1 MTVSPK
7 RNLFK
12 RPRLS
17 SVLGLVLDGSRLDG
31 LVLQR
36 TDGAIAARGHFS
48 ISLSLDPLT
57 AAPELVGR
65 EIRNHLDAAGI
76 RERNCIVGL
85 PLKWALTSHIE
96 LPELPEADLA
106 SFMQIEA
113 ERGFPCDVQTLHVA
127 CSRCQPPGAKEQAL
141 LVGVPRTHLMAL
153 EQVLHAAK
161 LKPVSFSLG
170 INALQPAA
178 AEASNGVLALA
189 IGETHAALQITCAG
203 GVAALRM
210 LEGALEVE
218 GGQRIL
224 HPDHVVREA
233 RITLSQLPA
242 PVREAIRRVRV
253 FGPRDLAQQ
262 LADEMELR
270 FESMGL
276 AVERVERYAGNE
288 FGAELPADTAV
299 SPAFSLAAGCL
310 VGRAPVFEL
319 LPPKVT
325 AWQQM
330 AARYSSGKLRTTL
343 MAAGALGVLVGGLFF
358 YQQVR
363 LWAVE
368 AEAAKIAPTVKE
380 LKALQEQ
387 IRQYRDWYDTSFT
400 AMTVL
405 KALSAK
411 FPEDPSVTAKT
422 IEIRDLHTVICTGT
436 ARNYQSLLKTVESLR
451 AVPQIRDV
459 NLGSTR
465 GQAPALQFTFTFTWN
480 EGGPS
485 AN

>member
-1 MTVSPK
+1 
-7 RNLFK
+7 
-12 RPRLS
+12 
-17 SVLGLVLDGSRLDG
+17 
-31 LVLQR
+31 
-36 TDGAIAARGHFS
+36 
-48 ISLSLDPLT
+48 
-57 AAPELVGR
+57 
-65 EIRNHLDAAGI
+65 
-76 RERNCIVGL
+76 
-85 PLKWALTSHIE
+85 
-96 LPELPEADLA
+96 
-106 SFMQIEA
+106 
-113 ERGFPCDVQTLHVA
+113 
-127 CSRCQPPGAKEQAL
+127 
-141 LVGVPRTHLMAL
+141 
-153 EQVLHAAK
+153 
-161 LKPVSFSLG
+161 
-170 INALQPAA
+170 
-178 AEASNGVLALA
+178 
-189 IGETHAALQITCAG
+189 
-203 GVAALRM
+203 
-210 LEGALEVE
+210 
-218 GGQRIL
+218 
-224 HPDHVVREA
+224 
-233 RITLSQLPA
+233 
-242 PVREAIRRVRV
+242 
-253 FGPRDLAQQ
+253 
-262 LADEMELR
+262 
-270 FESMGL
+270 
-276 AVERVERYAGNE
+276 
-288 FGAELPADTAV
+288 
-299 SPAFSLAAGCL
+299 
-310 VGRAPVFEL
+310 L